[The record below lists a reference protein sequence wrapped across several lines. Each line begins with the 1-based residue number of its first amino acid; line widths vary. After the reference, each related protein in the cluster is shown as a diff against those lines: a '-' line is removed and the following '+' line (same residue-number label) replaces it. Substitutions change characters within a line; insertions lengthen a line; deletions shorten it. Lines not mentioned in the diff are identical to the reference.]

1 MNCVWPGPTTCSRGS
16 GRKKGK
22 SLRRPSCW
30 SAWSP
35 SIASIIYPSWKKT
48 RNVWRPCGSASD
60 GKPARHAQGHPR
72 SLPKVEPGRHLRET
86 RRSLVVAACV
96 AALVI
101 MAGVQYLSRRGPDDV
116 VRTIPQKPPTPL
128 AILPPQV
135 PQARSYLRNVRDL
148 AENSLAQVE
157 AMLTAVDRSKRRTG
171 ELADTLD
178 QGILRLQVW
187 QRQFAALTPPQT
199 LQNQHREVERLLT
212 ELRSMAHAIRSSQT
226 IEPSHPVR
234 RRLTVAHDRLEQ
246 VLKTV
251 DDR

>member
-1 MNCVWPGPTTCSRGS
+1 
-16 GRKKGK
+16 
-22 SLRRPSCW
+22 
-30 SAWSP
+30 
-35 SIASIIYPSWKKT
+35 
-48 RNVWRPCGSASD
+48 
-60 GKPARHAQGHPR
+60 
-72 SLPKVEPGRHLRET
+72 VEPRRHLRET

-135 PQARSYLRNVRDL
+135 PQARTYLRNVRDL

-157 AMLTAVDRSKRRTG
+157 AMLTAVDRSKHRTG